1 MKKRTN
7 TICPIVYSLDIWGD
21 PWSLVIL
28 RDILIDNKKF
38 YRDFLTS
45 PEGIATN
52 ILSTRLQS
60 LAKAGLLIK
69 IEGESNR
76 AQTMYK
82 PTQKALDLL
91 PAILSIMQWGIKYNP
106 NTDMSI
112 PVMQEVKENKERLT
126 QHLLEQLLT
135 AK

>member
-28 RDILIDNKKF
+28 RDILTDNKKF
-38 YRDFLTS
+38 FRDFLNS

-52 ILSTRLQS
+52 ILSTRLQT
-60 LAKAGLLIK
+60 LAEAGLLIK
-69 IEGESNR
+69 IEGISNR
-76 AQTMYK
+76 SQTIYK

-91 PAILSIMQWGIKYNP
+91 PALLSIMQWGIKYNP
-106 NTDMSI
+106 NTDMNI
-112 PVMQEVKENKERLT
+112 PIMKEVSKDKDDLTRRLLS
-126 QHLLEQLLT
+126 HFHSS
-135 AK
+135 